1 MRFARIVFTC
11 AGVWGL
17 VVLLPLYFSLDL
29 IGKLYPPAITHP
41 DFFFGFIGVGIA
53 WQIAFLLIGRDPV
66 GLQAM
71 MGPAIVEKFI
81 YVFSLTALYGNGS
94 LRFGQFVVAVPDF
107 VLGMLFV
114 IAFFRV
120 QAARRARVS
129 SFDYS
134 GLVGE

>member
-17 VVLLPLYFSLDL
+17 VVLVPLYFSRDL
-29 IGKLYPPAITHP
+29 IGTLYPPAITHP

-53 WQIAFLLIGRDPV
+53 WQIAFLLIGRNPV
-66 GLQAM
+66 GLRAM

-81 YVFSLTALYGNGS
+81 YVFTLTALYGDGS
-94 LRFGQFVVAVPDF
+94 LQFGQFVVAVPDF
-107 VLGMLFV
+107 VLGTLFI
-114 IAFFRV
+114 IAFFKV
-120 QAARRARVS
+120 QAARRAALS
-129 SFDYS
+129 PFDYS